1 MLCPSRCRSSQRR
14 GTGRRHHPFESS
26 RTDPVRRPRSATSIG
41 DAAVAHDPVSSYGLS
56 WSLRSSIDA
65 ALTVTSDLNGDDD
78 AALGKYEKK
87 IKVEFSYFI
96 DRLKDMYRRENRFP
110 QSKYWNRF

>member
-1 MLCPSRCRSSQRR
+1 MIEEPKVVLSN
-14 GTGRRHHPFESS
+14 
-26 RTDPVRRPRSATSIG
+26 TSILDKLVGQKWLSVG
-41 DAAVAHDPVSSYGLS
+41 DAAVAHDPVSSYGLL
-56 WSLRSSIDA
+56 WSLSSSIDA

-87 IKVEFSYFI
+87 IKVEFSYFL
-96 DRLKDMYRRENRFP
+96 DRLKNIYRRESRFP